1 MNKAIYQMNCVVHQ
15 DVECAEEK
23 NETGRRFGLTG
34 SVVEKQLVSILTL
47 EFITISKYPLVQKK
61 GN

>member
-1 MNKAIYQMNCVVHQ
+1 MNCVVHQ